1 VSEKKVLE
9 TLEGHPAGLSIS
21 EIAKHS
27 KLHRNT
33 IRTVIKKLQENG
45 KVELKKLGPAKI
57 YYLKKYFSLHK
68 LESGYKGDNISVG
81 IGVSDLQ
88 DGYQAAISAA
98 KQAVNQATKGEKPT
112 FSLVFVSSRY
122 NSQID
127 KVVKGINK
135 ILGTKNWVGCTSDR
149 ELNSVLGYC
158 EGTVE
163 VLAIKTKYMYFGV
176 GVAENYR
183 KNPIESGKK
192 ATIEAINNCPV
203 ERSKF
208 ATVQFMRSTK
218 KNFIDVVRNPP
229 FFVLTLIGG
238 TFYKNKV
245 AIPGLE
251 TEFLNGI
258 FDALGPNIFIV
269 GGSASSEF
277 ENLSKYVAENYQ
289 FANGKVYSDAA
300 VVVFIVSDL
309 YFSYGLEHGYD
320 PTSRIALLSEL
331 DGNGRVIKKLNGNFA
346 VDEYCRM
353 LGINKNDFL
362 KNPWKYTFTNP
373 FGTIDSDGNIYLRT
387 LAVNPDKKSFTT
399 IPKLVENSFVD
410 IATFNERKVINA
422 MNDAIRQA
430 RQGYEKNRIAF
441 ILVFSCSA
449 RRVILNKK
457 NIDKSLEIVKKEHGN
472 PHLFGFYTFGEIGAR
487 KDRAVKFNN
496 QTVTVLIVYDKLLV
510 E

>member
-1 VSEKKVLE
+1 MSEKKVLE
-9 TLEGHPAGLSIS
+9 TLETHPPGLSIS

-33 IRTVIKKLQENG
+33 IRGIIKKLQENG
-45 KVELKKLGPAKI
+45 KVELKKLGPVKI
-57 YYLKKYFSLHK
+57 YYLKKYSSLHK

-122 NSQID
+122 NSQIN

-183 KNPIESGKK
+183 KNPVESGKK

-203 ERSKF
+203 ERSRF

-218 KNFIDVVRNPP
+218 KNFIDIVRNPP
-229 FFVLTLIGG
+229 YFILTFPSGVE
-238 TFYKNKV
+238 YKNTQPV
-245 AIPGLE
+245 PGRE
-251 TEFLNGI
+251 TEFLSGI
-258 FDALGPNIFIV
+258 SEVV
-269 GGSASSEF
+269 GQTIPIIGASASSDVIEF
-277 ENLSKYVAENYQ
+277 TQKNIGKNYQ

-309 YFSYGLEHGYD
+309 YFSYGLEHGYKQ
-320 PTSRIALLSEL
+320 TNKLVMITEVSAEGKIINE
-331 DGNGRVIKKLNGNFA
+331 LNGKPP
-346 VDEYCRM
+346 VDEYCKM
-353 LGINKNDFL
+353 IGINKKEFA
-362 KNPWKYTFTNP
+362 KNPWKYTLTYPLAYTDEFGNTYIKTIGPNP
-373 FGTIDSDGNIYLRT
+373 DGRT
-387 LAVNPDKKSFTT
+387 LYTLAKFIKGSIANILYMDKK
-399 IPKLVENSFVD
+399 N
-410 IATFNERKVINA
+410 VINA
-422 MNDAIRQA
+422 MKDSVFKLD
-430 RQGYEKNRIAF
+430 KNTGKLGF
-441 ILVFSCSA
+441 VLLFSCSA
-449 RRVILNKK
+449 RR
-457 NIDKSLEIVKKEHGN
+457 IVLGKDITKPIEEFKKEFKN
-472 PHLFGFYTFGEIGAR
+472 VPFFGFYTFGEIGA
-487 KDRAVKFNN
+487 KKNRAPQYNN
-496 QTVTVLIVYDKLLV
+496 QTVTSLIVYDMLMIS
-510 E
+510 